1 MLILCI
7 IFIVIGVLALI
18 AGVAALSVQTVPLLG
33 AVSETAGVSLVFFG
47 VIFFAAGILTLLLKK
62 NEKSRQIIKKI
73 ANVKEFTLVIVLAVF
88 IYLFWAINSNYLSLG
103 NVRAIFNSAFVMGTL
118 AIGLSCLLIG
128 GKIDLSAGNTGMM
141 AGIIIAILL
150 KAGVP
155 WVPALLITL
164 VFGAATGVINSFF
177 INRMRFAPFI
187 STLAIS
193 TIYAGLSLVITNG
206 ANIPINNKGFL
217 MLGSINL
224 WIFPL
229 PFLILFVLLIIYG
242 FILSATGFG
251 RRIYMTGGNANATRL
266 AGINPKRIISILF
279 INNGVIACLAG
290 SILAS
295 RMAMGSPSGVT
306 GSDLDGITA
315 AILGGVAF
323 TGGAGNMVGVF
334 FGILLITSFQNGLVV
349 ANLESYYQVVA
360 KGILLIA
367 ALILDYYRE
376 KARLKSQS
384 TAHNPQQSQHI

>member
-1 MLILCI
+1 MML
-7 IFIVIGVLALI
+7 
-18 AGVAALSVQTVPLLG
+18 LS
-33 AVSETAGVSLVFFG
+33 
-47 VIFFAAGILTLLLKK
+47 IK
-62 NEKSRQIIKKI
+62 NEKSRQIIKKLS
-73 ANVKEFTLVIVLAVF
+73 NVKEFTLIIVLAVF
-88 IYLFWAINSNYLSLG
+88 IYLFWAINHNYLSLG

-128 GKIDLSAGNTGMM
+128 GKIDLSAGNTGML

-150 KAGVP
+150 KAEIP
-155 WVPALLITL
+155 WILALLITL
-164 VFGAATGVINSFF
+164 VFGAVTGLFNSFL

-187 STLAIS
+187 STLAVS
-193 TIYAGLSLVITNG
+193 TIFAGLSLVITNG
-206 ANIPINNKGFL
+206 ANIPVNNKGFL
-217 MLGSINL
+217 ALGSTNL

-229 PFLILFVLLIIYG
+229 PFLIMFVLLIIYG
-242 FILSATGFG
+242 VILSATGFG
-251 RRIYMTGGNANATRL
+251 RRMYMTGGNTNAARL
-266 AGINPKRIISILF
+266 AGIKTKRITTILF

-323 TGGAGNMVGVF
+323 TGGAGNMFGVF

-349 ANLESYYQVVA
+349 SNLDSYYQVIA

-376 KARLKSQS
+376 KARTKSQRTS
-384 TAHNPQQSQHI
+384 RLSEVTAQ

>member
-1 MLILCI
+1 M
-7 IFIVIGVLALI
+7 
-18 AGVAALSVQTVPLLG
+18 S
-33 AVSETAGVSLVFFG
+33 
-47 VIFFAAGILTLLLKK
+47 K
-62 NEKSRQIIKKI
+62 NGKLRQIIKKL
-73 ANVKEFTLVIVLAVF
+73 AGFKEFTLIVVLAIFV
-88 IYLFWAINSNYLSLG
+88 YVFWAINKNYLSLG

-118 AIGLSCLLIG
+118 AIGLSCVLIG

-155 WVPALLITL
+155 WVPAFLITL
-164 VFGAATGVINSFF
+164 VFGAVTGLINAFL

-187 STLAIS
+187 GTLAIS

-217 MLGSINL
+217 TLGSVNI
-224 WIFPL
+224 WVFPL
-229 PFLILFVLLIIYG
+229 PFIILCVLLIVYG
-242 FILSATGFG
+242 IVLSTTGFG
-251 RRIYMTGGNANATRL
+251 RRVYMAGGNASAARL
-266 AGINPKRIISILF
+266 AGINPKRIATILF
-279 INNGVIACLAG
+279 VNNGVIACLAG
-290 SILAS
+290 TILAS

-360 KGILLIA
+360 KGILLLA

-376 KARLKSQS
+376 RARLKSLSAGYNQQQPQHTS
-384 TAHNPQQSQHI
+384 TN

>member
-33 AVSETAGVSLVFFG
+33 AVSETAGVSFVFFG
-47 VIFFAAGILTLLLKK
+47 VILFAAGIMTLLLKK

-73 ANVKEFTLVIVLAVF
+73 ANVKEITLVIVLAVF

-187 STLAIS
+187 ATLAIS

-349 ANLESYYQVVA
+349 VNLESYYQVVA

>member
-7 IFIVIGVLALI
+7 LFIGLGALALI
-18 AGVAALSVQTVPLLG
+18 AGIMSLCLQAVPLLG
-33 AVSETAGVSLVFFG
+33 AVSDTLGVSLVFLG
-47 VIFFAAGILTLLLKK
+47 AIFLAVGLLILLWIR
-62 NEKSRQIIKKI
+62 NEKSRQILKKLV
-73 ANVKEFTLVIVLAVF
+73 NVKEFTLIIVLAVF
-88 IYLFWAINSNYLSLG
+88 LFLFWAINHNYLSLG

-118 AIGLSCLLIG
+118 AIGLSCILIS

-141 AGIIIAILL
+141 ASIIIAILL
-150 KAGVP
+150 RAGVP
-155 WVPALLITL
+155 WVLALLITF
-164 VFGAATGVINSFF
+164 VFGAVTGLFNSFL

-187 STLAIS
+187 ATLAVS
-193 TIYAGLSLVITNG
+193 TIFAGLSLVITNG

-217 MLGSINL
+217 ALGSTNL

-229 PFLILFVLLIIYG
+229 PFLIMFVLLIIYG
-242 FILSATGFG
+242 IILSSTGFG
-251 RRIYMTGGNANATRL
+251 RRTYMTGGNANAARL
-266 AGINPKRIISILF
+266 AGINPKKITTILF
-279 INNGVIACLAG
+279 VNNGVIACLAG

-315 AILGGVAF
+315 AILGGVSF

-349 ANLESYYQVVA
+349 ANLDSYYQVIA
-360 KGILLIA
+360 KGILLVA

-384 TAHNPQQSQHI
+384 ASQTSELIAK